1 MVLQE
6 PSLRYTNMTDALHE
20 DLLKRIPYLDTTLP
34 KTYDLTRYDSTD
46 MWYDRVNVDLNQGI
60 LMAWLSFLSFGVLAL
75 FIKALIDC
83 KTRRRG
89 RVSTRRHMCTLIQKQ
104 WQIVMQGLVR
114 LFRQSG
120 V

>member
-6 PSLRYTNMTDALHE
+6 PSLRYTNMTDALDE

-46 MWYDRVNVDLNQGI
+46 IWYDWVKVDLNQGI
-60 LMAWLSFLSFGVLAL
+60 LAWLSCLSFGVLAL

-83 KTRRRG
+83 KTRRPG
-89 RVSTRRHMCTLIQKQ
+89 GICALYSKKQ
-104 WQIVMQGLVR
+104 WQIQM
-114 LFRQSG
+114 
-120 V
+120 